1 MKQNKTSDTNITSHA
16 KVAIIGGGIFGVSLL
31 YHLTKEGW
39 KDIVLLEKGE
49 LTSGSTWH
57 AAGQCPHFVG
67 SYNLAKVHYHS
78 TELYKKLEQETGQST
93 GWHGCGSLR
102 LAYQQEDLDWF
113 YYVKGILDNVGS
125 PAKII
130 STQEI
135 TNIHPF
141 IKLDGIIGALHTPE
155 DGHTDP
161 SSTTNA
167 MAIGARNGG
176 AKIYRHN
183 RVIDIKSRP
192 SGEWELITE
201 KGNIICEHVV
211 NAAGSY
217 CPEVGHMV
225 GLKNIPS
232 INMIHHYLVTEEH
245 PAIKKL
251 KKELPVVR
259 DPHSSCYLRQEGK
272 GLLIG
277 IYEKDA
283 KCWALDGMDWKFNME
298 LLEPELDRLEEHL
311 KKGMDRIPQFRDV
324 GIKKMICGPITH
336 TPDGN
341 FLAGPAPGLKNFWMF
356 CAASVGIAQGGGAGK
371 YMAQWMTYGDADI
384 NMLEFDPRRY
394 LSWAHKDYAIAKSID
409 EYKRMYVTPLPN
421 EGLDVGRPIKKTP
434 IYKKLKD
441 QGAIYIDAFGWERP
455 KWFAETGMQE
465 KYSYKRSNA
474 FPYVQ
479 KECEAVYNSVG
490 VLDLSTFTKC
500 EISGEGSEAFLNRL
514 CANRIPKKDGSIV
527 LTHMLNAKGRIQSE
541 LTITRLPNNLFY
553 VLSSTAS
560 EIRDFDWFNRHVSE
574 REKVN
579 IKNVTQDYGV
589 LILVGP
595 KSRTVLSQLTSQNL
609 NNNDFPWLK
618 GKEILINKIPV
629 RALRVNYVGEL
640 GWELHHP
647 MDQMVSLYD
656 AICEVGK
663 KENIVNFGTYAVNSM
678 RMEKAYRGWGSELTG
693 EISLVE
699 AGMDRFFNLKKKNN
713 FFGAKALQEKVQS
726 GVDIKLVY
734 LDVDADNADAMGNE
748 PIYHKNKIVGVTTS
762 GSYGFRVKKSLAFG
776 YVKSD
781 LMNAGSELEIAI
793 QGQRRKA
800 KILDSAVYD
809 QDNQKLKA

>member
-251 KKELPVVR
+251 KRELPVVR

-579 IKNVTQDYGV
+579 IKNITKDYGV

-656 AICEVGK
+656 AIYEVGK

>member
-1 MKQNKTSDTNITSHA
+1 MKSQA
-16 KVAIIGGGIFGVSLL
+16 KVVIVGGGIMGVSLL

-39 KDIVLLEKGE
+39 NDIVLIEKGE

-67 SYNLAKVHYHS
+67 SYNLAKVHHHS
-78 TELYKKLEQETGQST
+78 TELYKKLERETGQST

-125 PAKII
+125 PAEII

-135 TNIHPF
+135 LKIHPF
-141 IKLDGIIGALHTPE
+141 IKLDGIIGALHTLE

-161 SSTTNA
+161 TSTTNA

-176 AKIYRHN
+176 AKIYRNN
-183 RVIDIKSRP
+183 RVTDIKPRS

-217 CPEVGHMV
+217 CPEVGNMV

-251 KKELPVVR
+251 KRELPVVR

-656 AICEVGK
+656 AIYEVGK

-713 FFGAKALQEKVQS
+713 FFGAKALQEKIQS

>member
-1 MKQNKTSDTNITSHA
+1 MSEDKIVSHA
-16 KVAIIGGGIFGVSLL
+16 KVVIIGGGIMGVSLL
-31 YHLTKEGW
+31 YHLAKEGW
-39 KDIVLLEKGE
+39 KDLVLIEKGE

-251 KKELPVVR
+251 KRELPVVR

-656 AICEVGK
+656 AIYEVGK

>member
-135 TNIHPF
+135 ANIHPF

-245 PAIKKL
+245 PAIKKIIR
-251 KKELPVVR
+251 ELAVVR

-663 KENIVNFGTYAVNSM
+663 KENIVNFGIYALNSL

>member
-251 KKELPVVR
+251 KRELPVVR

-629 RALRVNYVGEL
+629 RALRVNYGGEL

-656 AICEVGK
+656 AIYEVGK

>member
-141 IKLDGIIGALHTPE
+141 IKLDGIIGALHTLE

-201 KGNIICEHVV
+201 KGIIICEHVV

-232 INMIHHYLVTEEH
+232 INMIHQYLVTEEH

-656 AICEVGK
+656 AIYEVGK

-734 LDVDADNADAMGNE
+734 LDVDVDNADAMGNE
-748 PIYHKNKIVGVTTS
+748 PVYHKNKIVGVVTS
-762 GSYGFRVKKSLAFG
+762 GGYGFRVKKSLAFA

-781 LMNAGSELEIAI
+781 LANTGTELEIEI
-793 QGQRRKA
+793 QGQRKKT
-800 KILDSAVYD
+800 KILNSVVYD
-809 QDNQKLKA
+809 SDNQKLKA

>member
-130 STQEI
+130 TTQEI
-135 TNIHPF
+135 ANIHPF

-245 PAIKKL
+245 PAIRKL

-656 AICEVGK
+656 AIYEVGK

-699 AGMDRFFNLKKKNN
+699 SGMDRFFNLKKKNN

-781 LMNAGSELEIAI
+781 LMNVGSELEIAI